1 MALGDKEA
9 IEDRHGLGKE
19 IGVRGFFLERKTSE
33 SPQLQTKSN
42 FWGYSCT
49 KGIFG
54 FGRFKN
60 LFRNFEIV
68 FG

>member
-1 MALGDKEA
+1 MKTNIVEGRRSEF
-9 IEDRHGLGKE
+9 E
-19 IGVRGFFLERKTSE
+19 VFFLERKTSE
-33 SPQLQTKSN
+33 RPQLHTESN
-42 FWGYSCT
+42 FWEYSCT

-60 LFRNFEIV
+60 LFGNFEIV